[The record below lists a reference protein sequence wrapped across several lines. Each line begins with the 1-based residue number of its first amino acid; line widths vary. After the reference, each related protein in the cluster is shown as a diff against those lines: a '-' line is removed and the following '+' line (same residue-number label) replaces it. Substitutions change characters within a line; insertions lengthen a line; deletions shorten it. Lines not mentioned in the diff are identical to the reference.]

1 MSDLT
6 IFAPLAGWVTPLAQV
21 PDAVFAEKM
30 LGDGIA
36 IDPVN
41 DALCAPCDATV
52 LTVHEAGHAVT
63 LRSTQG
69 FELICHIGIDTVSLG
84 GKGLTP
90 QVKAGVKVLAGQPL
104 IRFDLDYLVQNAPA
118 VVTPII
124 VADATLYG
132 VEPIASG
139 VVAVGDPLLRVVP
152 LAAEAGEA
160 HASGETLVEETVV
173 ALSHGLHARPAARLV
188 EAVRRHEAQVTL
200 YHGDRHASALSA
212 VGLLGLGLGHG
223 ATVRIEAN
231 GPQAAAALA
240 EVIAFLND
248 ATVEEG
254 PREAPEPARG
264 EGPGLGGVPAA
275 PGLAVGPIHRL
286 TRAAIP
292 VETVAGS
299 PEAERQKLTDAL
311 TQVREALVL
320 AAAAGGARGGV
331 MAAHG
336 AMLADPTLSEAAM
349 AGVGRGLSA
358 GVAWQEAI
366 AEQVAV
372 LLSSGD
378 RRIAE
383 RADDLRDLER
393 HVLAALAGLPIE
405 GPSVPVGAILVA
417 EDLLPSQVAALDA
430 GVVAGIA
437 LVKGGPTSHAA
448 ILAAGMGLPMAV
460 AFGDPL
466 AALED
471 GRIIILDADRGL
483 IDPEPDADAQVQARE
498 TIARRKAEM
507 EAARAAQ
514 GPCRMADGTRIE
526 MFANLGSV
534 ADAEAAVAE
543 GAEGCGLLRT
553 EFLFLERATAPTRD
567 EQARDYQAIADAL
580 GDRPMIVRL
589 LDVGGDK
596 PAPYMDLP
604 VEENPAL
611 GLRGIR
617 VSLADP
623 QLLEDQIGAILA
635 VRQPCRIMAPM
646 VASLSELEAVR
657 AVVERQGGHLGHRAE
672 VGVMIETPAAAIS
685 ADILARKA
693 DFFSIGTNDLT
704 QYTLAM
710 DRGNAAVA
718 AGVDGLHP
726 AVLRLIG
733 TTCDGAAKHDTPVGV
748 CGSLA
753 ADRLAVPILLGL
765 GVTELSV
772 PPARVAAIKALVGK
786 LDLAR
791 CRTVAGEAMELPSA
805 AAVRAHITQML
816 QEIGA

>member
-6 IFAPLAGWVTPLAQV
+6 VYAPLAGWVTPLPQV
-21 PDAVFAEKM
+21 PDPVFAEKM
-30 LGDGIA
+30 LGDGVA

-52 LTVHEAGHAVT
+52 LTVNEAGHAVT
-63 LRSTQG
+63 LRSTDG
-69 FELICHIGIDTVSLG
+69 YELICHIGIDTVSLG

-90 QVKAGVKVLAGQPL
+90 QVKAGAKVLAGQPL

-124 VADATLYG
+124 VADATRYA
-132 VEPIASG
+132 VELIAKG
-139 VVAVGDPLLRVVP
+139 LVVVGDPLLRVVP
-152 LAAEAGEA
+152 LGVEAAEADTDGVM
-160 HASGETLVEETVV
+160 LIEETVV

-188 EAVRRHEAQVTL
+188 EAVRKHDARVTL

-223 ATVRIEAN
+223 TTVRIEAS
-231 GPQAAAALA
+231 GAQAAAALA

-248 ATVEEG
+248 ATPEET
-254 PREAPEPARG
+254 PVDVPEPVRG

-286 TRAAIP
+286 NRAAIP
-292 VETVAGS
+292 VETRAGTEEEERTRLN
-299 PEAERQKLTDAL
+299 EALDT
-311 TQVREALVL
+311 VREGLAR

-336 AMLADPTLSEAAM
+336 AMLADPTLTDAAL
-349 AGVGRGLSA
+349 AVIGRGMSA

-366 AEQVAV
+366 TEQVAV

-393 HVLAALAGLPIE
+393 HVLAALAGLPVE
-405 GPSVPVGAILVA
+405 GPSVPQGAILVA

-430 GVVAGIA
+430 AVVAGIA

-460 AFGDPL
+460 AFGEPL

-471 GRIIILDADRGL
+471 GRVIVLDADRGL
-483 IDPEPDADAQVQARE
+483 IDPEPDAEAQDQVRD

-507 EAARAAQ
+507 QAARVAQ

-623 QLLEDQIGAILA
+623 QLLEDQVGAILA

-646 VASLSELEAVR
+646 IASLSELEAVR
-657 AVVERQGGHLGHRAE
+657 AVVERQGGKAE

-786 LDLAR
+786 LDMVKCRAAAIAALA
-791 CRTVAGEAMELPSA
+791 LPSA
-805 AAVRAHITQML
+805 AAVRAHITNML

>member
-6 IFAPLAGWVTPLAQV
+6 VYAPLAGWVTPLPQV
-21 PDAVFAEKM
+21 PDPVFAEKM
-30 LGDGIA
+30 LGDGVA

-63 LRSTQG
+63 LRSTDG
-69 FELICHIGIDTVSLG
+69 YELICHIGIDTVSLG

-90 QVKAGVKVLAGQPL
+90 QVKAGAKVLAGQPL

-124 VADATLYG
+124 VADATRYA
-132 VEPIASG
+132 VEPIAKG
-139 VVAVGDPLLRVVP
+139 LVAVGDPLLRVVP
-152 LAAEAGEA
+152 LGVEAAEVDTDGVM
-160 HASGETLVEETVV
+160 LIEETVV

-188 EAVRRHEAQVTL
+188 EAVRKHDARVTL

-223 ATVRIEAN
+223 TTVRIEAS
-231 GPQAAAALA
+231 GAQAAAALA

-248 ATVEEG
+248 ATPEET
-254 PREAPEPARG
+254 PVDVPEPVRG

-292 VETVAGS
+292 VETRAGTEKEERTRLN
-299 PEAERQKLTDAL
+299 EALDT
-311 TQVREALVL
+311 VREGLAR

-336 AMLADPTLSEAAM
+336 AMLADPTLTDAAL
-349 AGVGRGLSA
+349 AVIGRGMSA

-366 AEQVAV
+366 TEQVAV

-405 GPSVPVGAILVA
+405 GPSVPQGAILVA
-417 EDLLPSQVAALDA
+417 EDLLPSQVTALDA
-430 GVVAGIA
+430 AVVAGIA

-460 AFGDPL
+460 AFGEPL

-471 GRIIILDADRGL
+471 GRVIVLDADRGL
-483 IDPEPDADAQVQARE
+483 IDPEPDAEAQDQVRD

-507 EAARAAQ
+507 QAARVAQ

-623 QLLEDQIGAILA
+623 QLLEDQVGAILA

-646 VASLSELEAVR
+646 IASLSELEAVR
-657 AVVERQGGHLGHRAE
+657 AVVERQGGKAE

-786 LDLAR
+786 LDMVKCHAAAIAALA
-791 CRTVAGEAMELPSA
+791 LPSA
-805 AAVRAHITQML
+805 AAVRAHITNML

>member
-6 IFAPLAGWVTPLAQV
+6 VYAPLAGWVTPLPQV
-21 PDAVFAEKM
+21 PDPVFAEKM
-30 LGDGIA
+30 LGDGVA

-63 LRSTQG
+63 LRSTDG
-69 FELICHIGIDTVSLG
+69 YDLICHIGIDTVSLG

-90 QVKAGVKVLAGQPL
+90 QVKAGAKVLAGQPL

-124 VADATLYG
+124 VADATRYA
-132 VEPIASG
+132 VEPIAKG
-139 VVAVGDPLLRVVP
+139 LVAVGDPLLRVVP
-152 LAAEAGEA
+152 LGVEAAEVDTDGVM
-160 HASGETLVEETVV
+160 LIEETVV

-188 EAVRRHEAQVTL
+188 EAVRKHDARVTL

-223 ATVRIEAN
+223 TTVRIEAS
-231 GPQAAAALA
+231 GAQAAAALA

-248 ATVEEG
+248 ATPEET
-254 PREAPEPARG
+254 PVDVPEPVRG

-292 VETVAGS
+292 VETRAGTEEEERTRLN
-299 PEAERQKLTDAL
+299 EALDT
-311 TQVREALVL
+311 VREGLAR

-336 AMLADPTLSEAAM
+336 AMLADPTLTDAAL
-349 AGVGRGLSA
+349 AVIGRGMSA

-366 AEQVAV
+366 TEQVAV

-405 GPSVPVGAILVA
+405 GPSVPQGAILVA
-417 EDLLPSQVAALDA
+417 EDLLPSQVTALDA
-430 GVVAGIA
+430 AVVAGIA

-460 AFGDPL
+460 AFGEPL

-471 GRIIILDADRGL
+471 GRVIVLDADRGL
-483 IDPEPDADAQVQARE
+483 IDPEPDAEAQDQVRD

-507 EAARAAQ
+507 QAARAAQ

-623 QLLEDQIGAILA
+623 QLLEDQVGAILA

-646 VASLSELEAVR
+646 IASLSELEAVR
-657 AVVERQGGHLGHRAE
+657 AVVERQGGKAE

-786 LDLAR
+786 LDMVKCRAAAIAALA
-791 CRTVAGEAMELPSA
+791 LPSA
-805 AAVRAHITQML
+805 AAVRAHITTML

>member
-6 IFAPLAGWVTPLAQV
+6 VYAPLAGWVTPLAQV
-21 PDAVFAEKM
+21 PDPVFAEKM
-30 LGDGIA
+30 LGDGVA

-63 LRSTQG
+63 LRSTDG
-69 FELICHIGIDTVSLG
+69 YELICHIGIDTVSLG

-90 QVKAGVKVLAGQPL
+90 QVQAGAKVLAGQPL
-104 IRFDLDYLVQNAPA
+104 VRFDLDYLVQNAPA

-124 VADATLYG
+124 VADASRYA
-132 VEPIASG
+132 VEPIAKG
-139 VVAVGDPLLRVVP
+139 LVAVGDPLLRVVP
-152 LAAEAGEA
+152 LGV
-160 HASGETLVEETVV
+160 ETVDADTGGDMLVEETVV

-188 EAVRRHEAQVTL
+188 EAVRKYDARVTL

-223 ATVRIEAN
+223 TTVRIEAS
-231 GPQAAAALA
+231 GAQAAAALA

-248 ATVEEG
+248 ATPEET
-254 PREAPEPARG
+254 PIDVPEPVRG

-292 VETVAGS
+292 VETVAGTEEEERTRLN
-299 PEAERQKLTDAL
+299 EALDT
-311 TQVREALVL
+311 VREGLAR

-336 AMLADPTLSEAAM
+336 AMLADPTLTDAAF
-349 AGVGRGLSA
+349 VVIGRGMSA

-366 AEQVAV
+366 TEQVAV

-405 GPSVPVGAILVA
+405 GPYVPTGAILVA
-417 EDLLPSQVAALDA
+417 EDLLPSQVAALDSA
-430 GVVAGIA
+430 VVAGIA

-460 AFGDPL
+460 AFGEPL

-471 GRIIILDADRGL
+471 GRVIVLDADRGL
-483 IDPEPDADAQVQARE
+483 IDPEPDAEAQGQVRD

-507 EAARAAQ
+507 EAARGAQ

-553 EFLFLERATAPTRD
+553 EFLFLERETAPTRD

-623 QLLEDQIGAILA
+623 QLLEDQVAAILA

-646 VASLSELEAVR
+646 IASLSELEAVR
-657 AVVERQGGHLGHRAE
+657 AVVERQGGKAE

-733 TTCDGAAKHDTPVGV
+733 TTCDGAARHDTPVGV

-786 LDLAR
+786 LDMVKCRAAAIAALA
-791 CRTVAGEAMELPSA
+791 LPSA
-805 AAVRAHITQML
+805 AAVRAHITTML

>member
-6 IFAPLAGWVTPLAQV
+6 IYAPLAGWVTPLAEV
-21 PDAVFAEKM
+21 PDPVFAEKM
-30 LGDGIA
+30 LGDGVA

-63 LRSTQG
+63 LRSTDG
-69 FELICHIGIDTVSLG
+69 YELICHIGIDTVSLG

-90 QVKAGVKVLAGQPL
+90 QVQAGAKVLAGQPL

-124 VADATLYG
+124 VADASRYA
-132 VEPIASG
+132 VEPIAKG
-139 VVAVGDPLLRVVP
+139 LVAVGDPLLRVVP
-152 LAAEAGEA
+152 LGV
-160 HASGETLVEETVV
+160 ETVDADTGGDMLVEETVV

-188 EAVRRHEAQVTL
+188 EAVRKYDARVTL

-223 ATVRIEAN
+223 TTVRIEAS
-231 GPQAAAALA
+231 GAQAAAALA

-248 ATVEEG
+248 ATPEET
-254 PREAPEPARG
+254 PIDVPEPVRG

-292 VETVAGS
+292 VETVAGTEEEERTRLN
-299 PEAERQKLTDAL
+299 EALDT
-311 TQVREALVL
+311 VREGLAR

-336 AMLADPTLSEAAM
+336 AMLADPTLTDAAF
-349 AGVGRGLSA
+349 VVIGRGMSA

-366 AEQVAV
+366 TEQVAV

-405 GPSVPVGAILVA
+405 GPSVPTGAILVA
-417 EDLLPSQVAALDA
+417 EDLLPSQVAALDSA
-430 GVVAGIA
+430 VVAGIA

-460 AFGDPL
+460 AFGEPL

-471 GRIIILDADRGL
+471 GRVIVLDADRGL
-483 IDPEPDADAQVQARE
+483 IDPEPDAEAQGQVRD

-507 EAARAAQ
+507 EAARGAQ

-553 EFLFLERATAPTRD
+553 EFLFLERETAPTRD

-623 QLLEDQIGAILA
+623 QLLEDQVAAILA

-646 VASLSELEAVR
+646 IASLSELEAVR
-657 AVVERQGGHLGHRAE
+657 AVVERQGGKAE

-733 TTCDGAAKHDTPVGV
+733 TTCDGAARHDTPVGV

-786 LDLAR
+786 LDMVKCRAAAIAALA
-791 CRTVAGEAMELPSA
+791 LPSA
-805 AAVRAHITQML
+805 AAVRAHITTML

>member
-1 MSDLT
+1 VTAVRTPFQGPVVS
-6 IFAPLAGWVTPLAQV
+6 LADV
-21 PDAVFAEKM
+21 PDPVFAEKM
-30 LGDGIA
+30 LGDGMA

-63 LRSTQG
+63 LRSTDG
-69 FELICHIGIDTVSLG
+69 YELICHIGIDTVSLG

-90 QVKAGVKVLAGQPL
+90 QVQAGAKVLAGQPL

-124 VADATLYG
+124 VADATRYA
-132 VEPIASG
+132 VEPIAKG
-139 VVAVGDPLLRVVP
+139 LVAVGDPLLRVVP
-152 LAAEAGEA
+152 LGGEA
-160 HASGETLVEETVV
+160 VDTDMGGETLIEETVV

-188 EAVRRHEAQVTL
+188 EAVRRHDARVTL
-200 YHGDRHASALSA
+200 YHGDRYASALSA

-223 ATVRIEAN
+223 TTVRIEAS
-231 GPQAAAALA
+231 GAQAAAALA

-248 ATVEEG
+248 ATPEET
-254 PREAPEPARG
+254 PVDVPEPVRG

-286 TRAAIP
+286 ARAAIP
-292 VETVAGS
+292 VETLAGT
-299 PEAERQKLTDAL
+299 EEGERTRLNGAL
-311 TQVREALVL
+311 DTVREGLAQ

-336 AMLADPTLSEAAM
+336 AMLTDPTLTDAAL
-349 AGVGRGLSA
+349 AAIGRGLSA

-366 AEQVAV
+366 TEQVAV

-405 GPSVPVGAILVA
+405 GPSVPKGAILVA

-430 GVVAGIA
+430 AVVAGIA

-460 AFGDPL
+460 AFGESL

-471 GRIIILDADRGL
+471 GRVIVLDADRGL
-483 IDPEPDADAQVQARE
+483 IDPEPDAEAQSEARD

-553 EFLFLERATAPTRD
+553 EFLFLERETAPTRD

-623 QLLEDQIGAILA
+623 QLLEDQVGAILA

-646 VASLSELEAVR
+646 IASLSELEAVR
-657 AVVERQGGHLGHRAE
+657 AVVDRHGREAE

-733 TTCDGAAKHDTPVGV
+733 TTCDGAARHDTPVGV

-786 LDLAR
+786 LDMVKCRAAAIAALA
-791 CRTVAGEAMELPSA
+791 LPSA
-805 AAVRAHITQML
+805 AAVRAHITNML

>member
-6 IFAPLAGWVTPLAQV
+6 VYAPLAGWVTPLPQV
-21 PDAVFAEKM
+21 PDPVFAEKM
-30 LGDGIA
+30 LGDGVA

-63 LRSTQG
+63 LRSTDG
-69 FELICHIGIDTVSLG
+69 YELICHIGIDTVSLG

-90 QVKAGVKVLAGQPL
+90 QVKAGAKVLAGQPL

-124 VADATLYG
+124 VADATRYA
-132 VEPIASG
+132 VEPIAKG
-139 VVAVGDPLLRVVP
+139 LVAVGDPLLRVVP
-152 LAAEAGEA
+152 LGV
-160 HASGETLVEETVV
+160 ETVDADMGGDMLVEETVV

-188 EAVRRHEAQVTL
+188 EAVRKHDARVTL

-223 ATVRIEAN
+223 TTVRIQAS
-231 GPQAAAALA
+231 GAQAAAALA

-248 ATVEEG
+248 ATPEET
-254 PREAPEPARG
+254 PVDVPEPVRG

-292 VETVAGS
+292 VETQAGTEEEERTRLN
-299 PEAERQKLTDAL
+299 EALDT
-311 TQVREALVL
+311 VREGLAR

-336 AMLADPTLSEAAM
+336 AMLADPTLTDAAL
-349 AGVGRGLSA
+349 AVIGRGMSA

-366 AEQVAV
+366 TEQVAV

-405 GPSVPVGAILVA
+405 GPSVPSGAILVA

-430 GVVAGIA
+430 AVVAGIA

-460 AFGDPL
+460 AFGDSL

-471 GRIIILDADRGL
+471 GRVIVLDADRGL
-483 IDPEPDADAQVQARE
+483 IDPAPDAEAQDQVRD

-507 EAARAAQ
+507 QAARAAQ

-623 QLLEDQIGAILA
+623 QLLEDQVGAILA

-646 VASLSELEAVR
+646 IASLSELEAVR
-657 AVVERQGGHLGHRAE
+657 AVVERQGGKAE

-786 LDLAR
+786 LDMVKCRAAAIAALA
-791 CRTVAGEAMELPSA
+791 LSSA
-805 AAVRAHITQML
+805 AAVRAHITNML

>member
-1 MSDLT
+1 MSDWT
-6 IFAPLAGWVTPLAQV
+6 VFAPLAGWVTPLAQV

-30 LGDGIA
+30 LGDGVA
-36 IDPVN
+36 IDPIN

-63 LRSTQG
+63 LRSADG
-69 FELICHIGIDTVSLG
+69 YELICHIGIDTVSLG
-84 GKGLTP
+84 GRGLTP
-90 QVKAGVKVLAGQPL
+90 QVQAGAKVAAGQPL
-104 IRFDLDYLVQNAPA
+104 IRFDLDYLVQHAPA
-118 VVTPII
+118 VVTPVI
-124 VADATLYG
+124 VADATLYA
-132 VEPIASG
+132 VEPIAHG
-139 VVAVGDPLLRVVP
+139 MVAVGDPLLRVVP
-152 LAAEAGEA
+152 LGARAEGADKG
-160 HASGETLVEETVV
+160 GETLIQETMV

-188 EAVRRHEAQVTL
+188 EAVRRHEAKVTL
-200 YHGDRHASALSA
+200 FHGERNASALSA

-223 ATVRIEAN
+223 ATVRIEAS
-231 GPQAAAALA
+231 GAEAAAALA

-248 ATVEEG
+248 ATPEET
-254 PREAPEPARG
+254 PVEAPGPARA

-292 VETVAGS
+292 VETLAGA
-299 PEAERQKLTDAL
+299 AEDERSRLNDAL
-311 TQVREALVL
+311 ARVRQGLEQ

-331 MAAHG
+331 MAAHR
-336 AMLADPTLSEAAM
+336 AMLDDPTLADAAM
-349 AGVGRGLSA
+349 ASIGEGRSA
-358 GVAWQEAI
+358 GVAWQQAI
-366 AEQVAV
+366 AEQVGV

-405 GPSVPVGAILVA
+405 GATVAAGAILVA

-430 GVVAGIA
+430 TMVAGIA

-460 AFGDPL
+460 AFGEAL
-466 AALED
+466 AVLED
-471 GRIIILDADRGL
+471 GRTIVLDADRGL
-483 IDPEPDADAQVQARE
+483 IDPEPDAETQDQVRD

-507 EAARAAQ
+507 EAARAAT
-514 GPCRMADGTRIE
+514 GPCRTADGTRIE

-553 EFLFLERATAPTRD
+553 EFLFLERETAPTRD
-567 EQARDYQAIADAL
+567 EQTRDYQAIADAL

-623 QLLEDQIGAILA
+623 QLLEDQVAAILA

-657 AVVERQGGHLGHRAE
+657 AVVERQGRKAE

-733 TTCDGAAKHDTPVGV
+733 TACDGAARHDTPVGV

-772 PPARVAAIKALVGK
+772 PPARVSAIKALVGK
-786 LDLAR
+786 LDMAR
-791 CRTVAGEAMELPSA
+791 CRAAAMRALSLPSA
-805 AAVRAHITQML
+805 AAVRAHITTML

>member
-6 IFAPLAGWVTPLAQV
+6 VYAPLAGWVTPLADV
-21 PDAVFAEKM
+21 PDPVFAEKM
-30 LGDGIA
+30 LGDGMA

-63 LRSTQG
+63 LRSTDG
-69 FELICHIGIDTVSLG
+69 YELICHIGIDTVSLG

-90 QVKAGVKVLAGQPL
+90 QVQAGAKVLAGQPL

-124 VADATLYG
+124 VADATRYA
-132 VEPIASG
+132 VEPIAKG
-139 VVAVGDPLLRVVP
+139 LVAVGDPLLRVVP
-152 LAAEAGEA
+152 LGGEA
-160 HASGETLVEETVV
+160 VDTDMGGETLIEETVV

-188 EAVRRHEAQVTL
+188 EAVRRHDARVTL
-200 YHGDRHASALSA
+200 YHGDRHASTLSA

-223 ATVRIEAN
+223 TTVRIEAS
-231 GPQAAAALA
+231 GAQATAAMA
-240 EVIAFLND
+240 EVITFLND
-248 ATVEEG
+248 ATPEET
-254 PREAPEPARG
+254 PVDVPEPVCG

-286 TRAAIP
+286 ARAAIP
-292 VETVAGS
+292 VETLAGT
-299 PEAERQKLTDAL
+299 EEEERTRLNGAL
-311 TQVREALVL
+311 DTVREGLAQ

-336 AMLADPTLSEAAM
+336 AMLADPTLTDAAL
-349 AGVGRGLSA
+349 AAIGRGLSA

-366 AEQVAV
+366 TEQVAV

-405 GPSVPVGAILVA
+405 GPSVPKGAILVA

-430 GVVAGIA
+430 AVVAGIA

-460 AFGDPL
+460 AFGEPL

-471 GRIIILDADRGL
+471 GRVIVLDADRGL
-483 IDPEPDADAQVQARE
+483 IDPEPDAEAQSEARD

-553 EFLFLERATAPTRD
+553 EFLFLERETAPTRD

-623 QLLEDQIGAILA
+623 QLLEDQVGAILA

-646 VASLSELEAVR
+646 IASLSELEAVR
-657 AVVERQGGHLGHRAE
+657 AVVDRHGREAE

-733 TTCDGAAKHDTPVGV
+733 TTCDGAARHDTPVGV

-786 LDLAR
+786 LDMVKCRAAAIAALA
-791 CRTVAGEAMELPSA
+791 LPSA
-805 AAVRAHITQML
+805 AAVRAHITTML

>member
-6 IFAPLAGWVTPLAQV
+6 VFAPLAGWVTPLADV
-21 PDAVFAEKM
+21 PDPVFAEKM
-30 LGDGIA
+30 LGDGVA

-63 LRSTQG
+63 LRSTDG
-69 FELICHIGIDTVSLG
+69 YELICHIGIDTVSLG

-90 QVKAGVKVLAGQPL
+90 QVQAGAKVLAGQPL

-124 VADATLYG
+124 VADATRYA
-132 VEPIASG
+132 VEPIAKG
-139 VVAVGDPLLRVVP
+139 LVAVGDPLLRVVP
-152 LAAEAGEA
+152 LGGEA
-160 HASGETLVEETVV
+160 VEADTGGETLIEETVV

-188 EAVRRHEAQVTL
+188 EAVRKHDARVTL

-223 ATVRIEAN
+223 TTVRIEAS
-231 GPQAAAALA
+231 GAQAAAAMA

-248 ATVEEG
+248 ATPEEM
-254 PREAPEPARG
+254 PVDAPEPVRG

-286 TRAAIP
+286 TRATIP
-292 VETVAGS
+292 VETLAGTV
-299 PEAERQKLTDAL
+299 EEERVRLTHAL
-311 TQVREALVL
+311 DTIRASL
-320 AAAAGGARGGV
+320 AQAATAGGARGGV

-336 AMLADPTLSEAAM
+336 AMLADPTLTDAAL
-349 AGVGRGLSA
+349 AAIGRGLSA

-366 AEQVAV
+366 TEQVAV

-405 GPSVPVGAILVA
+405 GPSVPTGAILVA

-430 GVVAGIA
+430 AVVAGIA

-460 AFGDPL
+460 AFGEPL

-471 GRIIILDADRGL
+471 GRVIVLDADRGL
-483 IDPEPDADAQVQARE
+483 IDPEPDAEAQSAARD

-514 GPCRMADGTRIE
+514 GPCRMADGVRIE

-553 EFLFLERATAPTRD
+553 EFLFLERATAPTRE

-623 QLLEDQIGAILA
+623 QLLEDQVAAILA

-657 AVVERQGGHLGHRAE
+657 AVVERQGGKAE

-786 LDLAR
+786 LDMVR
-791 CRTVAGEAMELPSA
+791 CRAAAIAALALPSA
-805 AAVRAHITQML
+805 AAVRAHITTML

>member
-6 IFAPLAGWVTPLAQV
+6 VFAPLAGWVTPLADV

-41 DALCAPCDATV
+41 DTLCAPCDAVV

-63 LRSTQG
+63 LRSTDG
-69 FELICHIGIDTVSLG
+69 YELICHIGIDTVSLG
-84 GKGLTP
+84 GQGLTP
-90 QVKAGVKVLAGQPL
+90 HVQAGAKVLAGQPL
-104 IRFDLDYLVQNAPA
+104 IRFDLDHLVQNAPA

-124 VADATLYG
+124 VADATRYG
-132 VEPIASG
+132 VELIAKG
-139 VVAVGDPLLRVVP
+139 LVAVGDPLLRVVP
-152 LAAEAGEA
+152 LAGEA
-160 HASGETLVEETVV
+160 VESVAGGETLVQETVV

-188 EAVRRHEAQVTL
+188 EAVRRHEAKVTL

-223 ATVRIEAN
+223 ATVRIEAS
-231 GPQAAAALA
+231 GAQAAVALA
-240 EVIAFLND
+240 DVIAFLND
-248 ATVEEG
+248 ATVEET
-254 PREAPEPARG
+254 PMEAPEPARA

-299 PEAERQKLTDAL
+299 ADEEAAKLNDAL
-311 TQVREALVL
+311 ARVREGLEQ
-320 AAAAGGARGGV
+320 AATAGGARGGV

-336 AMLADPTLSEAAM
+336 AMLSDPTLGEAAS
-349 AGVGRGLSA
+349 AAIGRGLSA

-366 AEQVAV
+366 AEQVAI

-405 GPSVPVGAILVA
+405 GPSVPAGAILVA

-430 GVVAGIA
+430 ASVAGIA
-437 LVKGGPTSHAA
+437 LVRGGPTSHAA

-466 AALED
+466 AVLED
-471 GRIIILDADRGL
+471 SRVIILDADRGL
-483 IDPEPDADAQVQARE
+483 IDPDADAEAQAEVRD

-514 GPCRMADGTRIE
+514 GPCRTLDGTRIE

-534 ADAEAAVAE
+534 ADAEAAVRE

-553 EFLFLERATAPTRD
+553 EFLFLDRATAPTRE
-567 EQARDYQAIADAL
+567 EQAKDYQAIADAL

-623 QLLEDQIGAILA
+623 QLLEDQVGAILS

-657 AVVERQGGHLGHRAE
+657 AVVERQGGKAE

-733 TTCDGAAKHDTPVGV
+733 ATCDGAARNDTPVGV

-791 CRTVAGEAMELPSA
+791 CRAAAMQALALPSA
-805 AAVRAHITQML
+805 PAVRAHITKML

>member
-6 IFAPLAGWVTPLAQV
+6 VYAPLAGWVTPLADV
-21 PDAVFAEKM
+21 PDPVFAEKM
-30 LGDGIA
+30 LGDGMA

-63 LRSTQG
+63 LRSTDG
-69 FELICHIGIDTVSLG
+69 YELICHIGIDTVSLG

-90 QVKAGVKVLAGQPL
+90 QVQAGAKVLAGQPL

-124 VADATLYG
+124 VADATRYA
-132 VEPIASG
+132 VEPIARG
-139 VVAVGDPLLRVVP
+139 LVAVGDPLLRVVP
-152 LAAEAGEA
+152 LGGEGEVGDTG
-160 HASGETLVEETVV
+160 GETLIEETVV

-188 EAVRRHEAQVTL
+188 EAVRRHDARVTL

-223 ATVRIEAN
+223 TTVRIEAS
-231 GPQAAAALA
+231 GAQAAAALA
-240 EVIAFLND
+240 EVITFLND
-248 ATVEEG
+248 ATPEET
-254 PREAPEPARG
+254 PVDVPEPVRG

-286 TRAAIP
+286 ARAAIP
-292 VETVAGS
+292 VETLAGT
-299 PEAERQKLTDAL
+299 EEEERTRLNGAL
-311 TQVREALVL
+311 DTVREGLAQ

-336 AMLADPTLSEAAM
+336 AMLADPTLTDAAL
-349 AGVGRGLSA
+349 AAIGRGLSA

-366 AEQVAV
+366 TEQVAV

-405 GPSVPVGAILVA
+405 GPSVPKGAILVA

-430 GVVAGIA
+430 AVVAGIA

-460 AFGDPL
+460 AFGEPL

-471 GRIIILDADRGL
+471 GRVIVLDADRGL
-483 IDPEPDADAQVQARE
+483 IDPEPDAEAQSEARD

-553 EFLFLERATAPTRD
+553 EFLFLERETAPTRD

-623 QLLEDQIGAILA
+623 QLLEDQVGAILA

-646 VASLSELEAVR
+646 IASLSELEAVR
-657 AVVERQGGHLGHRAE
+657 AVVDRQGGRAE

-733 TTCDGAAKHDTPVGV
+733 TTCDGAARHDTPVGV

-786 LDLAR
+786 LDMVKCRAAAIAALA
-791 CRTVAGEAMELPSA
+791 LPSA
-805 AAVRAHITQML
+805 AAVRAHITTML

>member
-6 IFAPLAGWVTPLAQV
+6 VYAPLAGWVTPLADV
-21 PDAVFAEKM
+21 PDPVFAEKM
-30 LGDGIA
+30 LGDGMA

-63 LRSTQG
+63 LRSTDG
-69 FELICHIGIDTVSLG
+69 YELICHIGIDTVSLG

-90 QVKAGVKVLAGQPL
+90 QVQAGAKVLAGQPL

-124 VADATLYG
+124 VADATRYA
-132 VEPIASG
+132 VEPIAKG
-139 VVAVGDPLLRVVP
+139 LVAVGDPLLRVVP
-152 LAAEAGEA
+152 LGGEA
-160 HASGETLVEETVV
+160 VDTDMGGETLIEETVV

-188 EAVRRHEAQVTL
+188 EAVRRHDARVTL
-200 YHGDRHASALSA
+200 YHGDRYASALSA

-223 ATVRIEAN
+223 TTVRIEAS
-231 GPQAAAALA
+231 GAQAAAALA

-248 ATVEEG
+248 ATPEET
-254 PREAPEPARG
+254 PVDVPEPVRG

-286 TRAAIP
+286 ARAAIP
-292 VETVAGS
+292 VETLAGT
-299 PEAERQKLTDAL
+299 EEEERTRLNGAL
-311 TQVREALVL
+311 DRVREGLAQ

-336 AMLADPTLSEAAM
+336 AMLADPTLTDAAL
-349 AGVGRGLSA
+349 AAIGRGLSA

-366 AEQVAV
+366 TEQVAV

-405 GPSVPVGAILVA
+405 GPSVPKGAILVA

-430 GVVAGIA
+430 AVVAGIA

-460 AFGDPL
+460 AFGEPL
-466 AALED
+466 AVLED
-471 GRIIILDADRGL
+471 GRVIVLDADRGL
-483 IDPEPDADAQVQARE
+483 IDPEPDAEAQSEARD
-498 TIARRKAEM
+498 TIARRKVEM

-553 EFLFLERATAPTRD
+553 EFLFLERETAPTRD

-623 QLLEDQIGAILA
+623 QLLEDQVGAILA

-646 VASLSELEAVR
+646 IASLSELEAVR
-657 AVVERQGGHLGHRAE
+657 AVVDRHGHEAE

-733 TTCDGAAKHDTPVGV
+733 TTCDGAARHDTPVGV

-786 LDLAR
+786 LDMVKCRAAAIAALA
-791 CRTVAGEAMELPSA
+791 LPSA
-805 AAVRAHITQML
+805 AAVRAHITNML

>member
-6 IFAPLAGWVTPLAQV
+6 VYAPLAGWVTPLADV
-21 PDAVFAEKM
+21 PDPVFAEKM
-30 LGDGIA
+30 LGDGMA

-63 LRSTQG
+63 LRSTDG
-69 FELICHIGIDTVSLG
+69 YELICHIGIDTVSLG

-90 QVKAGVKVLAGQPL
+90 QVQAGARVLAGQPL

-124 VADATLYG
+124 VADATRYA
-132 VEPIASG
+132 VEPVAKG
-139 VVAVGDPLLRVVP
+139 LVAVGDPLLRVVP
-152 LAAEAGEA
+152 LGGEA
-160 HASGETLVEETVV
+160 VDAGTGGETLIEETVV

-188 EAVRRHEAQVTL
+188 EAVRRHDARVTL
-200 YHGDRHASALSA
+200 YHGDRHASTLSA

-223 ATVRIEAN
+223 TTVRIEAS
-231 GPQAAAALA
+231 GAQAAAAMA
-240 EVIAFLND
+240 EVITFLND
-248 ATVEEG
+248 ATPEET
-254 PREAPEPARG
+254 PVDVPEPVRG

-286 TRAAIP
+286 ARAAIP
-292 VETVAGS
+292 VETLAGT
-299 PEAERQKLTDAL
+299 EEEERTRLNGAL
-311 TQVREALVL
+311 DTVREGLAQ

-336 AMLADPTLSEAAM
+336 AMLADPTLTDAAM
-349 AGVGRGLSA
+349 AAICRGLSA

-366 AEQVAV
+366 TEQVAV

-405 GPSVPVGAILVA
+405 GPSVPKGAILVA

-430 GVVAGIA
+430 AVVAGIA

-460 AFGDPL
+460 AFGEPL

-471 GRIIILDADRGL
+471 GRVIVLDADRGL
-483 IDPEPDADAQVQARE
+483 IDPEPDAEAQSEARD

-553 EFLFLERATAPTRD
+553 EFLFLERETAPTRD

-623 QLLEDQIGAILA
+623 QLLEDQVGAILA

-646 VASLSELEAVR
+646 IASLSELEAVR
-657 AVVERQGGHLGHRAE
+657 AVVDRQGGRAE

-733 TTCDGAAKHDTPVGV
+733 TTCDGAARHDTPVGV

-786 LDLAR
+786 LDMVKCRAAAIAALA
-791 CRTVAGEAMELPSA
+791 LPSA
-805 AAVRAHITQML
+805 AAVRAHITTML

>member
-6 IFAPLAGWVTPLAQV
+6 VYAPLAGWVTPLADV
-21 PDAVFAEKM
+21 PDPVFAEKM
-30 LGDGIA
+30 LGDGMA

-63 LRSTQG
+63 LRSTDG
-69 FELICHIGIDTVSLG
+69 YELICHIGIDTVSLG

-90 QVKAGVKVLAGQPL
+90 QVQAGARVLAGQPL

-124 VADATLYG
+124 VADATRYA
-132 VEPIASG
+132 VEPIAKG
-139 VVAVGDPLLRVVP
+139 LVAVGDPLLRVVP
-152 LAAEAGEA
+152 LGGEA
-160 HASGETLVEETVV
+160 EVGDTGGETLIEETVV

-188 EAVRRHEAQVTL
+188 EAVRRHDARVTL

-223 ATVRIEAN
+223 TTVRIEAS
-231 GPQAAAALA
+231 GAQAAAALA
-240 EVIAFLND
+240 EVITFLND
-248 ATVEEG
+248 ATPEET
-254 PREAPEPARG
+254 PVDVPEPVRG

-286 TRAAIP
+286 ARAAIP
-292 VETVAGS
+292 VETLAGTG
-299 PEAERQKLTDAL
+299 EEERARLNGAL
-311 TQVREALVL
+311 DTVREGLAQ

-336 AMLADPTLSEAAM
+336 AMLADPTLTDAAL
-349 AGVGRGLSA
+349 AAIGRGLSA

-366 AEQVAV
+366 TEQVAV

-383 RADDLRDLER
+383 RAEDLRDLER

-405 GPSVPVGAILVA
+405 GPSVPKGAILVA

-430 GVVAGIA
+430 AVVAGIA

-460 AFGDPL
+460 AFGEPL

-471 GRIIILDADRGL
+471 GRVIVLDADRGL
-483 IDPEPDADAQVQARE
+483 IDPEPDAEAQSEARD

-553 EFLFLERATAPTRD
+553 EFLFLERETAPTRD

-623 QLLEDQIGAILA
+623 QLLEDQVGAILA

-646 VASLSELEAVR
+646 IASLSELEAVR
-657 AVVERQGGHLGHRAE
+657 AVVDRHGREAE

-733 TTCDGAAKHDTPVGV
+733 TTCDGAARHDTPVGV

-786 LDLAR
+786 LDMVKCRAAAIAALA
-791 CRTVAGEAMELPSA
+791 LPSA
-805 AAVRAHITQML
+805 AAVRAHITTML

>member
-6 IFAPLAGWVTPLAQV
+6 VYAPLAGWVTPLADV
-21 PDAVFAEKM
+21 PDPVFAEKM
-30 LGDGIA
+30 LGDGMA

-63 LRSTQG
+63 LRSTDG
-69 FELICHIGIDTVSLG
+69 YELICHIGIDTVSLG

-90 QVKAGVKVLAGQPL
+90 QVQAGAKVLAGQPL

-124 VADATLYG
+124 VADATRYA
-132 VEPIASG
+132 VEPIAKG
-139 VVAVGDPLLRVVP
+139 LVAVGDPLLRVVP
-152 LAAEAGEA
+152 LGGEA
-160 HASGETLVEETVV
+160 VEADTGGETLIEETVV

-188 EAVRRHEAQVTL
+188 EAVRRHDARVTL

-212 VGLLGLGLGHG
+212 VGLLGLGLGYG
-223 ATVRIEAN
+223 TTVRIEAS
-231 GPQAAAALA
+231 GAQAAAALA
-240 EVIAFLND
+240 EVITFLND
-248 ATVEEG
+248 ATPEET
-254 PREAPEPARG
+254 PVDVPEPVRG

-286 TRAAIP
+286 ARAAIP
-292 VETVAGS
+292 VETLAGT
-299 PEAERQKLTDAL
+299 EEEERTRLNGAL
-311 TQVREALVL
+311 DTVREGLAQ

-336 AMLADPTLSEAAM
+336 AMLADPTLTDAAL
-349 AGVGRGLSA
+349 AAIGRGLSA

-366 AEQVAV
+366 TEQVAV

-405 GPSVPVGAILVA
+405 GPSVPKGAILVA

-430 GVVAGIA
+430 AVVAGIA

-460 AFGDPL
+460 AFGEPL

-471 GRIIILDADRGL
+471 GRVIVLDADRGL
-483 IDPEPDADAQVQARE
+483 IDPEPDAEAQSEARD

-553 EFLFLERATAPTRD
+553 EFLFLERETAPTRD

-623 QLLEDQIGAILA
+623 QLLEDQVGAILA

-646 VASLSELEAVR
+646 IASLSELEAVR
-657 AVVERQGGHLGHRAE
+657 AVVDRHGREAE

-733 TTCDGAAKHDTPVGV
+733 TTCDGAARHDTPVGV

-786 LDLAR
+786 LDMVKCRAAAIAALA
-791 CRTVAGEAMELPSA
+791 LPSA
-805 AAVRAHITQML
+805 AAVRAHITTML

>member
-6 IFAPLAGWVTPLAQV
+6 VYAPLAGWVTPLPQV
-21 PDAVFAEKM
+21 PDPVFAEKM
-30 LGDGIA
+30 LGDGVA

-63 LRSTQG
+63 LRSTDG
-69 FELICHIGIDTVSLG
+69 YELICHIGIDTVSLG

-90 QVKAGVKVLAGQPL
+90 QVKAGAKVLAGQPL

-124 VADATLYG
+124 VADATRYA
-132 VEPIASG
+132 VEPIAKG
-139 VVAVGDPLLRVVP
+139 LVAVGDPLLRVVP
-152 LAAEAGEA
+152 LGVEAAETDADGVM
-160 HASGETLVEETVV
+160 LIEETVV

-188 EAVRRHEAQVTL
+188 EAVRKHDARVTL

-223 ATVRIEAN
+223 TTVRIQAS
-231 GPQAAAALA
+231 GAQAAAALA

-248 ATVEEG
+248 ATPEET
-254 PREAPEPARG
+254 PVDVPEPVRG

-292 VETVAGS
+292 VETQAGTEEEERTRLN
-299 PEAERQKLTDAL
+299 EALDT
-311 TQVREALVL
+311 VREGL
-320 AAAAGGARGGV
+320 ARSAAAGGARGGV

-336 AMLADPTLSEAAM
+336 AMLADPTLTDAAL
-349 AGVGRGLSA
+349 AVIGRGMSA

-366 AEQVAV
+366 TEQVAV

-405 GPSVPVGAILVA
+405 GPSVPQGAILVA

-430 GVVAGIA
+430 AVVAGIA

-460 AFGDPL
+460 AFGEPL

-471 GRIIILDADRGL
+471 GRVIVLDADRGL
-483 IDPEPDADAQVQARE
+483 IDPEPDAEAQDQVRD

-507 EAARAAQ
+507 QAARAAQ

-623 QLLEDQIGAILA
+623 QLLEDQVGAILA

-646 VASLSELEAVR
+646 IASLSELEAVR
-657 AVVERQGGHLGHRAE
+657 AVVERQGGKAE

-704 QYTLAM
+704 QYALAM

-786 LDLAR
+786 LDMVKCRAAAIAALA
-791 CRTVAGEAMELPSA
+791 LPSA
-805 AAVRAHITQML
+805 AAVRAHITNML

>member
-6 IFAPLAGWVTPLAQV
+6 VFAPLAGWVTPLAEV
-21 PDAVFAEKM
+21 PDPVFAEKM
-30 LGDGIA
+30 LGDGVA

-63 LRSTQG
+63 LRSTDG
-69 FELICHIGIDTVSLG
+69 YELICHIGIDTVSLG

-90 QVKAGVKVLAGQPL
+90 QVQAGAKVLAGQPL

-124 VADATLYG
+124 VADATRYA
-132 VEPIASG
+132 VEPIAKG
-139 VVAVGDPLLRVVP
+139 LVAVGDPLLRVVP
-152 LAAEAGEA
+152 LGV
-160 HASGETLVEETVV
+160 ETVDADMGGDMLVEETVV

-188 EAVRRHEAQVTL
+188 EAVRKHDARVTL

-223 ATVRIEAN
+223 TTVRIEAS
-231 GPQAAAALA
+231 GAQAAAALA

-248 ATVEEG
+248 ATPEET
-254 PREAPEPARG
+254 PVDVPEPVRG

-292 VETVAGS
+292 VETRAGTEEEERTRLN
-299 PEAERQKLTDAL
+299 EALDT
-311 TQVREALVL
+311 VREGLAR

-336 AMLADPTLSEAAM
+336 AMLADPTLTDAALAM
-349 AGVGRGLSA
+349 IGRGMSA

-366 AEQVAV
+366 SEQVAV

-405 GPSVPVGAILVA
+405 GPSVPQGAILVA

-430 GVVAGIA
+430 AVVAGIA

-460 AFGDPL
+460 AFGEPL

-471 GRIIILDADRGL
+471 GRVIVLDADRGL
-483 IDPEPDADAQVQARE
+483 IDPEPDAEAQGQVRD

-514 GPCRMADGTRIE
+514 GPCRMVDGTRIE

-623 QLLEDQIGAILA
+623 QLLEDQVAAILA

-646 VASLSELEAVR
+646 IASLSELEAVR
-657 AVVERQGGHLGHRAE
+657 AVVEGHGRE
-672 VGVMIETPAAAIS
+672 VQVGVMIETPAAAIS

-733 TTCDGAAKHDTPVGV
+733 TTCDGAARHDTPVGV

-765 GVTELSV
+765 GVSELSV

-786 LDLAR
+786 LDMAKCRAAAIAALA
-791 CRTVAGEAMELPSA
+791 LPSA
-805 AAVRAHITQML
+805 AAVRAHITTIL

>member
-6 IFAPLAGWVTPLAQV
+6 IYAPLAGWVTPLAEV
-21 PDAVFAEKM
+21 PDPVFAEKM
-30 LGDGIA
+30 LGDGVA

-63 LRSTQG
+63 LRSTDG
-69 FELICHIGIDTVSLG
+69 YELICHIGIDTVSLG

-90 QVKAGVKVLAGQPL
+90 QVQAGAKVLAGQPL

-124 VADATLYG
+124 VADATRYA
-132 VEPIASG
+132 VEPIAKG
-139 VVAVGDPLLRVVP
+139 LVAVGDPLLRVVP
-152 LAAEAGEA
+152 LGV
-160 HASGETLVEETVV
+160 ETVDADTGGDMLVEETVV

-188 EAVRRHEAQVTL
+188 EAVRKHDARVTL
-200 YHGDRHASALSA
+200 FHGDRHASALSA

-223 ATVRIEAN
+223 TTVRIEAS
-231 GPQAAAALA
+231 GAQAAAALA

-248 ATVEEG
+248 ATPEET
-254 PREAPEPARG
+254 PVDVPEPVRG

-292 VETVAGS
+292 VETLAGT
-299 PEAERQKLTDAL
+299 EGEERTRLNDAL
-311 TQVREALVL
+311 DTVREGLAR

-336 AMLADPTLSEAAM
+336 AMLADPTLTDAAL
-349 AGVGRGLSA
+349 AVIGRGMSA

-366 AEQVAV
+366 TEQVAV

-405 GPSVPVGAILVA
+405 GPSVPTGAILVA
-417 EDLLPSQVAALDA
+417 EDLLPSQVAALDSA
-430 GVVAGIA
+430 VVAGIA

-460 AFGDPL
+460 AFGEPL

-471 GRIIILDADRGL
+471 GRVIVLDADRGL
-483 IDPEPDADAQVQARE
+483 IDPEPDAGAQGQVRD
-498 TIARRKAEM
+498 TIARRKTEM
-507 EAARAAQ
+507 EAARGAR

-553 EFLFLERATAPTRD
+553 EFLFLERETAPTRD

-623 QLLEDQIGAILA
+623 QLLEDQVGAILA

-657 AVVERQGGHLGHRAE
+657 AVVERQGGKAE

-733 TTCDGAAKHDTPVGV
+733 TTCDGAARHDTPVGV

-786 LDLAR
+786 LDMVKCRAAAIAALA
-791 CRTVAGEAMELPSA
+791 LPSA
-805 AAVRAHITQML
+805 AAVRAHITTML

>member
-6 IFAPLAGWVTPLAQV
+6 IYAPLAGWVTPLAEV
-21 PDAVFAEKM
+21 PDPVFAEKM
-30 LGDGIA
+30 LGDGVA

-63 LRSTQG
+63 LRSTDG
-69 FELICHIGIDTVSLG
+69 YELICHIGIDTVSLG

-90 QVKAGVKVLAGQPL
+90 QVQAGAKVLAGQPL

-118 VVTPII
+118 VVTPVI
-124 VADATLYG
+124 VADATRYA
-132 VEPIASG
+132 VEPIAKG
-139 VVAVGDPLLRVVP
+139 LVAVGDPLLRVVP
-152 LAAEAGEA
+152 LGGEA
-160 HASGETLVEETVV
+160 EVGDTGGETLVEETVV

-188 EAVRRHEAQVTL
+188 EAVRKHDARVTL

-223 ATVRIEAN
+223 TTVRIEAS
-231 GPQAAAALA
+231 GAQAAGALA
-240 EVIAFLND
+240 AVIAFLND
-248 ATVEEG
+248 ATPEET
-254 PREAPEPARG
+254 PVDVPAPVRG

-292 VETVAGS
+292 VETRAGTEEEERTRLN
-299 PEAERQKLTDAL
+299 EALDT
-311 TQVREALVL
+311 VREGLAR

-336 AMLADPTLSEAAM
+336 AMLADPTLTDAAL
-349 AGVGRGLSA
+349 AVIGRGMSA

-366 AEQVAV
+366 TEQVAV

-405 GPSVPVGAILVA
+405 GPSVPSGAILVA

-430 GVVAGIA
+430 AVVAGIA

-460 AFGDPL
+460 AFGEPL

-471 GRIIILDADRGL
+471 GRVIVLDADRGL
-483 IDPEPDADAQVQARE
+483 VDPEPDAEAQSTARD

-623 QLLEDQIGAILA
+623 QLLEDQVAAILA

-657 AVVERQGGHLGHRAE
+657 AVVERHGRKAE

-733 TTCDGAAKHDTPVGV
+733 TTCDGAARHDTPVGV

-772 PPARVAAIKALVGK
+772 PPARVAATKALVGK
-786 LDLAR
+786 LDMVKCRAAAIAALA
-791 CRTVAGEAMELPSA
+791 LPSA
-805 AAVRAHITQML
+805 AAVRAHITTML

>member
-6 IFAPLAGWVTPLAQV
+6 VFAPLAGWVTPLAQV
-21 PDAVFAEKM
+21 PDPVFAEKM
-30 LGDGIA
+30 LGDGVA

-63 LRSTQG
+63 LRSTDG
-69 FELICHIGIDTVSLG
+69 YELICHIGVDTVSLG

-90 QVKAGVKVLAGQPL
+90 QVRAGAKVLAGQPL

-124 VADATLYG
+124 VADATRYA
-132 VEPIASG
+132 VEPIAKG
-139 VVAVGDPLLRVVP
+139 LVAVGDPLLRVVP
-152 LAAEAGEA
+152 LGGEA
-160 HASGETLVEETVV
+160 VEADTGGETLIEETVV

-188 EAVRRHEAQVTL
+188 EAVRRHDARVTL
-200 YHGDRHASALSA
+200 HHGDRHASALSA

-223 ATVRIEAN
+223 TTVRIEAS
-231 GPQAAAALA
+231 GAQAAAAMA
-240 EVIAFLND
+240 AVIAFLND
-248 ATVEEG
+248 ATPEET
-254 PREAPEPARG
+254 PVDAPEPVRG

-292 VETVAGS
+292 VETLAGTV
-299 PEAERQKLTDAL
+299 EEERARLTHAL
-311 TQVREALVL
+311 DTVRKGLEQ

-336 AMLADPTLSEAAM
+336 AMLADPTLTDAAL
-349 AGVGRGLSA
+349 AAIGRGLSA

-393 HVLAALAGLPIE
+393 HVLAAMAGLPIE
-405 GPSVPVGAILVA
+405 GPSVPTGAILVA

-430 GVVAGIA
+430 AVVAGIA

-460 AFGDPL
+460 AFGEPL

-471 GRIIILDADRGL
+471 GRVIVLDADRGL
-483 IDPEPDADAQVQARE
+483 IDPEPDAEAQAE
-498 TIARRKAEM
+498 AEDTIARRKADM
-507 EAARAAQ
+507 EAARTAQ
-514 GPCRMADGTRIE
+514 GPCRQADGTRIE

-534 ADAEAAVAE
+534 ADAEVAVAE

-623 QLLEDQIGAILA
+623 QLLEDQVAAILA

-657 AVVERQGGHLGHRAE
+657 AVVERQGGKAE

-733 TTCDGAAKHDTPVGV
+733 TTCDGAVRHDTPVGV

-786 LDLAR
+786 LDMVKCRAAAIAALA
-791 CRTVAGEAMELPSA
+791 LPSA
-805 AAVRAHITQML
+805 AAVRAHITTML

>member
-6 IFAPLAGWVTPLAQV
+6 VYAPLAGWVTPLADV
-21 PDAVFAEKM
+21 PDPVFAEKM
-30 LGDGIA
+30 LGDGMA

-63 LRSTQG
+63 LRSTDG
-69 FELICHIGIDTVSLG
+69 YELICHIGIDTVSLG

-90 QVKAGVKVLAGQPL
+90 QVQAGARVLAGQPL

-124 VADATLYG
+124 VADATRYA
-132 VEPIASG
+132 VEPIAKG
-139 VVAVGDPLLRVVP
+139 LVAVGDPLLRVVP
-152 LAAEAGEA
+152 LGGEA
-160 HASGETLVEETVV
+160 VDTDTGGETLIEETVV

-188 EAVRRHEAQVTL
+188 EAVRRHDARVTL

-223 ATVRIEAN
+223 TTVRIEAS
-231 GPQAAAALA
+231 GAQAAAAMA

-248 ATVEEG
+248 ATPEET
-254 PREAPEPARG
+254 PVDVPEPVRG

-286 TRAAIP
+286 ARAAIP
-292 VETVAGS
+292 VETLAGT
-299 PEAERQKLTDAL
+299 EEEERTRLNGAL
-311 TQVREALVL
+311 DTVREGLAQ
-320 AAAAGGARGGV
+320 AAAVGGARGGV

-336 AMLADPTLSEAAM
+336 AMLADPTLTDAAM
-349 AGVGRGLSA
+349 AAIGRGLSA

-366 AEQVAV
+366 TEQVAV

-405 GPSVPVGAILVA
+405 GPSVPKGAILVA

-430 GVVAGIA
+430 AVVAGIA

-460 AFGDPL
+460 AFGEPL

-471 GRIIILDADRGL
+471 GRVIVLDADRGL
-483 IDPEPDADAQVQARE
+483 IDPEPDAEAQSEARD

-553 EFLFLERATAPTRD
+553 EFLFLERETAPTRD

-623 QLLEDQIGAILA
+623 QLLEDQVGAILA

-646 VASLSELEAVR
+646 IASLSELEAVR
-657 AVVERQGGHLGHRAE
+657 AVVDRHGREAE

-733 TTCDGAAKHDTPVGV
+733 TTCDGAARHDTPVGV

-786 LDLAR
+786 LDMVKCRAAAIAALA
-791 CRTVAGEAMELPSA
+791 LPSA
-805 AAVRAHITQML
+805 AAVRAHITTML

>member
-1 MSDLT
+1 M
-6 IFAPLAGWVTPLAQV
+6 TPLPQV
-21 PDAVFAEKM
+21 PDPVFADRM
-30 LGDGIA
+30 LGDGLA
-36 IDPVN
+36 IDPT
-41 DALCAPCDATV
+41 DDTLCAPCDATV

-63 LRSTQG
+63 LRSTDG
-69 FELICHIGIDTVSLG
+69 YEMICHIGVDTVSLG
-84 GKGLTP
+84 GRGLTP
-90 QVKAGVKVLAGQPL
+90 LVQAGAKVLAGQPL
-104 IRFDLDYLVQNAPA
+104 IRFDLDYLVQHAPA
-118 VVTPII
+118 VVTPVI
-124 VADATLYG
+124 VADATRYA

-139 VVAVGDPLLRVVP
+139 MVAVGDPLLRVLP
-152 LAAEAGEA
+152 LGADTVEADA
-160 HASGETLVEETVV
+160 TGETLIEETIV

-188 EAVRRHEAQVTL
+188 EVARQYEAKVTL
-200 YHGDRHASALSA
+200 YHGDRHASASSA

-223 ATVRIEAN
+223 TTVRIEAS
-231 GPQAAAALA
+231 GPHAPAAMAA
-240 EVIAFLND
+240 VIAFVND
-248 ATVEEG
+248 ATIEETPVG
-254 PREAPEPARG
+254 PPEPMRG
-264 EGPGLGGVPAA
+264 DGPGLGGVPAA

-292 VETVAGS
+292 VDTVAGTV
-299 PEAERQKLTDAL
+299 EQEQAKLTDAL
-311 TQVREALVL
+311 VRVRDGLAQ

-336 AMLADPTLSEAAM
+336 AMLADPVLGDAAL
-349 AGVGRGLSA
+349 AAIGRGLSA

-393 HVLAALAGLPIE
+393 HVLAALAGLPIA
-405 GPSVPVGAILVA
+405 GPSVPTGAILVA

-448 ILAAGMGLPMAV
+448 ILAAGLGLPMAV
-460 AFGDPL
+460 AFGAPL
-466 AALED
+466 AALEN
-471 GRIIILDADRGL
+471 GRVIVLDADRGL
-483 IDPEPDADAQVQARE
+483 IDPEPDAEAQADARE
-498 TIARRKAEM
+498 AIARRKAET
-507 EAARAAQ
+507 EAARTAQ
-514 GPCRMADGTRIE
+514 GPCRTRDGTRIE

-553 EFLFLERATAPTRD
+553 EFLFLERETAPTRD

-623 QLLEDQIGAILA
+623 KLLEDQVGAILA

-646 VASLSELEAVR
+646 IASLSELEAVR
-657 AVVERQGGHLGHRAE
+657 AVVERHGRKAE

-733 TTCDGAAKHDTPVGV
+733 TTCDGAARHDTPVGV

-786 LDLAR
+786 LDMVKCRAAAIHSLA
-791 CRTVAGEAMELPSA
+791 LPSA
-805 AAVRAHITQML
+805 AAVRAHITTML

>member
-6 IFAPLAGWVTPLAQV
+6 VFAPLAGWVTSLAEV
-21 PDAVFAEKM
+21 PDPVFAEKM
-30 LGDGIA
+30 LGDGVA

-63 LRSTQG
+63 LRSTDG
-69 FELICHIGIDTVSLG
+69 YELICHIGIDTVSLG

-90 QVKAGVKVLAGQPL
+90 QVQAGAKVLAGQPL

-124 VADATLYG
+124 VADATRYA
-132 VEPIASG
+132 VEPIAKG
-139 VVAVGDPLLRVVP
+139 LVAVGDPLLRVVP
-152 LAAEAGEA
+152 LGVEAVEAETG
-160 HASGETLVEETVV
+160 GETLIEETVV
-173 ALSHGLHARPAARLV
+173 ALSHGLHARPAAKLV
-188 EAVRRHEAQVTL
+188 EAVRRHDARVTL
-200 YHGDRHASALSA
+200 YRGDRHASALSA

-223 ATVRIEAN
+223 TTVRIEAS
-231 GPQAAAALA
+231 GAQAAAAMA
-240 EVIAFLND
+240 DVIAFLND
-248 ATVEEG
+248 ATPEET
-254 PREAPEPARG
+254 PVDVPEPVRG

-275 PGLAVGPIHRL
+275 PGLAAGPIHRL

-292 VETVAGS
+292 VETQAGTV
-299 PEAERQKLTDAL
+299 EEERARLAHAL
-311 TQVREALVL
+311 DTVRDGLAQ

-336 AMLADPTLSEAAM
+336 AMLADPTLTDAAL
-349 AGVGRGLSA
+349 AAIGRGLSA

-366 AEQVAV
+366 TEQVAV

-405 GPSVPVGAILVA
+405 GPSVPTGAILVA

-430 GVVAGIA
+430 AVVAGIA
-437 LVKGGPTSHAA
+437 LVRGGPTSHAA

-460 AFGDPL
+460 AFGEPL
-466 AALED
+466 AGLKD
-471 GRIIILDADRGL
+471 GRVIVLDADRGL
-483 IDPEPDADAQVQARE
+483 IDPEPDAEAQSGARD

-507 EAARAAQ
+507 EAARAAH

-553 EFLFLERATAPTRD
+553 EFLFLDRATAPTRD

-623 QLLEDQIGAILA
+623 QLLEDQVAAILA

-657 AVVERQGGHLGHRAE
+657 AVVERQGGKAE

-733 TTCDGAAKHDTPVGV
+733 TTCDGAARHDTPVGV

-786 LDLAR
+786 LNMIR
-791 CRTVAGEAMELPSA
+791 CRAAAMQALALPSA
-805 AAVRAHITQML
+805 AAVRAHITTML

>member
-6 IFAPLAGWVTPLAQV
+6 VYAPLAGWVTPLADV
-21 PDAVFAEKM
+21 PDPVFAEKM
-30 LGDGIA
+30 LGDGMA

-63 LRSTQG
+63 LRSTDG
-69 FELICHIGIDTVSLG
+69 YELICHIGIDTVSLG

-90 QVKAGVKVLAGQPL
+90 QVQAGAKVLAGQPL

-124 VADATLYG
+124 VADATRYA
-132 VEPIASG
+132 VEPIAKG
-139 VVAVGDPLLRVVP
+139 LVAVGDPLLRVVP
-152 LAAEAGEA
+152 LGGEA
-160 HASGETLVEETVV
+160 VDTDMGGETLIEETVV

-188 EAVRRHEAQVTL
+188 EAVRRHDARVTL
-200 YHGDRHASALSA
+200 YHGDRYASALSA

-223 ATVRIEAN
+223 TTVRIEAS
-231 GPQAAAALA
+231 GAQAAAALA

-248 ATVEEG
+248 ATPEET
-254 PREAPEPARG
+254 PVDVPEPVRG

-286 TRAAIP
+286 ARAAIP
-292 VETVAGS
+292 VETLAGT
-299 PEAERQKLTDAL
+299 EEEERTRLNGAL
-311 TQVREALVL
+311 DTVREGLAQ

-336 AMLADPTLSEAAM
+336 AMLADPTLTDAAL
-349 AGVGRGLSA
+349 AAIGRGLSA

-366 AEQVAV
+366 TEQVAV

-405 GPSVPVGAILVA
+405 GPSVPKGAILVA

-430 GVVAGIA
+430 AVVAGIA

-460 AFGDPL
+460 AFGEPL
-466 AALED
+466 AVLED
-471 GRIIILDADRGL
+471 GRVIVLDADRGL
-483 IDPEPDADAQVQARE
+483 IDPEPDAEAQSEARD
-498 TIARRKAEM
+498 TIARRKVEM

-553 EFLFLERATAPTRD
+553 EFLFLERETAPTRD

-623 QLLEDQIGAILA
+623 QLLEDQVGAILA

-646 VASLSELEAVR
+646 IASLSELEAVR
-657 AVVERQGGHLGHRAE
+657 AVVDRHGHEAE

-733 TTCDGAAKHDTPVGV
+733 TTCDGAARHDTPVGV

-786 LDLAR
+786 LDMVKCRAAAIAALA
-791 CRTVAGEAMELPSA
+791 LPSA
-805 AAVRAHITQML
+805 AAVRAHITNML

>member
-6 IFAPLAGWVTPLAQV
+6 VYAPLAGWVTPLPQV
-21 PDAVFAEKM
+21 PDPVFAEKM
-30 LGDGIA
+30 LGDGVA

-63 LRSTQG
+63 LRSTDG
-69 FELICHIGIDTVSLG
+69 YELICHIGIDTVSLG

-90 QVKAGVKVLAGQPL
+90 QVKAGAKVLAGQPL

-124 VADATLYG
+124 VADANRYA
-132 VEPIASG
+132 VEPIAKG
-139 VVAVGDPLLRVVP
+139 LVAVGDPLLRVVP
-152 LAAEAGEA
+152 LGV
-160 HASGETLVEETVV
+160 ETVDADMGGDMLIEETVV

-188 EAVRRHEAQVTL
+188 EAVRKHDARVTL

-223 ATVRIEAN
+223 TTVRIEAS
-231 GPQAAAALA
+231 GAQAAAALA

-248 ATVEEG
+248 ATPEET
-254 PREAPEPARG
+254 PVDVPEPVRG

-292 VETVAGS
+292 VETQAGTEEEERTRLN
-299 PEAERQKLTDAL
+299 EALDT
-311 TQVREALVL
+311 VREGLAQ

-336 AMLADPTLSEAAM
+336 AMLADPTLTDAAF
-349 AGVGRGLSA
+349 AVIGRGMSA

-366 AEQVAV
+366 TEQVAV

-405 GPSVPVGAILVA
+405 GPSVPQGAILVA

-430 GVVAGIA
+430 AVVAGIA

-460 AFGDPL
+460 AFGEPL

-471 GRIIILDADRGL
+471 GRVIVLDADRGL
-483 IDPEPDADAQVQARE
+483 IDPEPDAEAQDQVRD

-507 EAARAAQ
+507 QAARAAQ

-623 QLLEDQIGAILA
+623 QLLEDQVGAILA

-646 VASLSELEAVR
+646 IASLSELEAVR
-657 AVVERQGGHLGHRAE
+657 AVVERQGGKAE

-786 LDLAR
+786 LDMVKCRAAAIAALA
-791 CRTVAGEAMELPSA
+791 LPSA
-805 AAVRAHITQML
+805 AAVRAHITTML

>member
-1 MSDLT
+1 
-6 IFAPLAGWVTPLAQV
+6 
-21 PDAVFAEKM
+21 
-30 LGDGIA
+30 
-36 IDPVN
+36 
-41 DALCAPCDATV
+41 
-52 LTVHEAGHAVT
+52 
-63 LRSTQG
+63 
-69 FELICHIGIDTVSLG
+69 
-84 GKGLTP
+84 
-90 QVKAGVKVLAGQPL
+90 
-104 IRFDLDYLVQNAPA
+104 
-118 VVTPII
+118 
-124 VADATLYG
+124 
-132 VEPIASG
+132 
-139 VVAVGDPLLRVVP
+139 
-152 LAAEAGEA
+152 
-160 HASGETLVEETVV
+160 
-173 ALSHGLHARPAARLV
+173 
-188 EAVRRHEAQVTL
+188 
-200 YHGDRHASALSA
+200 
-212 VGLLGLGLGHG
+212 
-223 ATVRIEAN
+223 
-231 GPQAAAALA
+231 
-240 EVIAFLND
+240 
-248 ATVEEG
+248 
-254 PREAPEPARG
+254 
-264 EGPGLGGVPAA
+264 
-275 PGLAVGPIHRL
+275 
-286 TRAAIP
+286 
-292 VETVAGS
+292 
-299 PEAERQKLTDAL
+299 
-311 TQVREALVL
+311 ALVL

>member
-6 IFAPLAGWVTPLAQV
+6 VYAPLAGWVTPLADV
-21 PDAVFAEKM
+21 PDPVFAEKM
-30 LGDGIA
+30 LGDGMA

-63 LRSTQG
+63 LRSTDG
-69 FELICHIGIDTVSLG
+69 YELICHIGIDTVSLG

-90 QVKAGVKVLAGQPL
+90 QVQAGARVLAGQPL

-124 VADATLYG
+124 VADATRYA
-132 VEPIASG
+132 VEPIAKG
-139 VVAVGDPLLRVVP
+139 LVAVGDPLLRVVP
-152 LAAEAGEA
+152 LGGEA
-160 HASGETLVEETVV
+160 VDTDMGGETLIEETVV

-188 EAVRRHEAQVTL
+188 EAVRRHDARVTL
-200 YHGDRHASALSA
+200 YHGDRYASALSA

-223 ATVRIEAN
+223 TTVRIEAS
-231 GPQAAAALA
+231 GAQAAAALA

-248 ATVEEG
+248 ATPEET
-254 PREAPEPARG
+254 PVDVPEPVRG

-286 TRAAIP
+286 ARAAIP
-292 VETVAGS
+292 VETLAGT
-299 PEAERQKLTDAL
+299 EEEERTRLNGAL
-311 TQVREALVL
+311 DTVREGLAQ

-336 AMLADPTLSEAAM
+336 AMLADPTLTDAAL
-349 AGVGRGLSA
+349 AAIGRGLSA

-366 AEQVAV
+366 TEQVAV

-405 GPSVPVGAILVA
+405 GPSVPKGAILVA

-430 GVVAGIA
+430 AVVAGIA

-460 AFGDPL
+460 AFGEPL
-466 AALED
+466 AVLED
-471 GRIIILDADRGL
+471 GRVIVLDADRGL
-483 IDPEPDADAQVQARE
+483 IDPEPDAEAQSEARD
-498 TIARRKAEM
+498 TIARRKVEM

-553 EFLFLERATAPTRD
+553 EFLFLERETAPTRD

-623 QLLEDQIGAILA
+623 QLLEDQVGAILA

-646 VASLSELEAVR
+646 IASLSELEAVR
-657 AVVERQGGHLGHRAE
+657 AVVDRHGHEAE

-733 TTCDGAAKHDTPVGV
+733 TTCDGAARHDTPVGV

-786 LDLAR
+786 LDMVKCRAAAIAALA
-791 CRTVAGEAMELPSA
+791 LPSA
-805 AAVRAHITQML
+805 AAVRAHITTML

>member
-6 IFAPLAGWVTPLAQV
+6 VFAPLAGWVTPLPQV
-21 PDAVFAEKM
+21 PDPVFAEKM
-30 LGDGIA
+30 LGDGVA

-63 LRSTQG
+63 LRSTDG
-69 FELICHIGIDTVSLG
+69 YELICHIGVDTVSLG

-90 QVKAGVKVLAGQPL
+90 QVRAGAKVLAGQPL

-124 VADATLYG
+124 VADAARYA
-132 VEPIASG
+132 VEPIAKG
-139 VVAVGDPLLRVVP
+139 LVAVGDPLLRVVP
-152 LAAEAGEA
+152 LGGEA
-160 HASGETLVEETVV
+160 VEADTGGETLIEETVV

-188 EAVRRHEAQVTL
+188 EAVRRHDARVTL

-223 ATVRIEAN
+223 TTVRIEAS
-231 GPQAAAALA
+231 GAQAAAAMA
-240 EVIAFLND
+240 AVVAFLND
-248 ATVEEG
+248 ATPEET
-254 PREAPEPARG
+254 PIDAPEPVRG

-292 VETVAGS
+292 VETLAGTV
-299 PEAERQKLTDAL
+299 EEERARLTHAL
-311 TQVREALVL
+311 DTVRKGLEQ

-336 AMLADPTLSEAAM
+336 AMLADPTLTDAAL
-349 AGVGRGLSA
+349 AAIGRGLSA

-393 HVLAALAGLPIE
+393 HVLAAMAGLPIE
-405 GPSVPVGAILVA
+405 GPSVPTGAILVA

-430 GVVAGIA
+430 AVVAGIA

-460 AFGDPL
+460 AFGEPL

-471 GRIIILDADRGL
+471 GRVIVLDADRGL
-483 IDPEPDADAQVQARE
+483 IDPEPDAEAQAE
-498 TIARRKAEM
+498 AEDTIARRKAEM
-507 EAARAAQ
+507 EAARTAQ

-534 ADAEAAVAE
+534 ADAEVAVAE

-623 QLLEDQIGAILA
+623 QLLEDQVAAILA

-657 AVVERQGGHLGHRAE
+657 AVVERQGGKAE

-733 TTCDGAAKHDTPVGV
+733 TTCDGAVRHDTPVGV

-786 LDLAR
+786 LDMVKCRAAAIAALA
-791 CRTVAGEAMELPSA
+791 LPSA
-805 AAVRAHITQML
+805 AAVRAHITTML

>member
-6 IFAPLAGWVTPLAQV
+6 VFAPLAGWVTPLAEV
-21 PDAVFAEKM
+21 PDPVFAEKM
-30 LGDGIA
+30 LGDGVA

-63 LRSTQG
+63 LRSTDG
-69 FELICHIGIDTVSLG
+69 YELICHIGIDTVSLG

-90 QVKAGVKVLAGQPL
+90 QVQAGAKVLAGQPL

-124 VADATLYG
+124 VADATRYA
-132 VEPIASG
+132 VEPIAKG
-139 VVAVGDPLLRVVP
+139 LVAVGDPLLRVVP
-152 LAAEAGEA
+152 LGV
-160 HASGETLVEETVV
+160 ETVDADIGGDMLVEETVV

-188 EAVRRHEAQVTL
+188 EAVRKHDARVTL

-223 ATVRIEAN
+223 TTVRIEAS
-231 GPQAAAALA
+231 GAQAAAALA

-248 ATVEEG
+248 ATPEET
-254 PREAPEPARG
+254 PVDVPEPVRG

-292 VETVAGS
+292 VETRAGTEEEERTRLN
-299 PEAERQKLTDAL
+299 EALDT
-311 TQVREALVL
+311 VREGLAR

-336 AMLADPTLSEAAM
+336 AMLADPTLTDAALAM
-349 AGVGRGLSA
+349 IGRGMSA

-366 AEQVAV
+366 SEQVAV

-405 GPSVPVGAILVA
+405 GPSVPQGAILVA

-430 GVVAGIA
+430 AVVAGIA

-460 AFGDPL
+460 AFGEPL

-471 GRIIILDADRGL
+471 GRIIVLDADRGL
-483 IDPEPDADAQVQARE
+483 IDPEPDAEAQGQVRD

-623 QLLEDQIGAILA
+623 RLLEDQVAAILA

-646 VASLSELEAVR
+646 IASLSELEAVR
-657 AVVERQGGHLGHRAE
+657 AVVERHGRKAE

-733 TTCDGAAKHDTPVGV
+733 TTCDGAARHDTPVGV

-765 GVTELSV
+765 GVSELSV
-772 PPARVAAIKALVGK
+772 PPARVAAIKALVGT
-786 LDLAR
+786 LDMVKCRAAAIAALA
-791 CRTVAGEAMELPSA
+791 LPSA
-805 AAVRAHITQML
+805 AAVRAHITTML

>member
-1 MSDLT
+1 
-6 IFAPLAGWVTPLAQV
+6 
-21 PDAVFAEKM
+21 
-30 LGDGIA
+30 
-36 IDPVN
+36 
-41 DALCAPCDATV
+41 
-52 LTVHEAGHAVT
+52 
-63 LRSTQG
+63 
-69 FELICHIGIDTVSLG
+69 
-84 GKGLTP
+84 
-90 QVKAGVKVLAGQPL
+90 
-104 IRFDLDYLVQNAPA
+104 
-118 VVTPII
+118 
-124 VADATLYG
+124 
-132 VEPIASG
+132 
-139 VVAVGDPLLRVVP
+139 
-152 LAAEAGEA
+152 
-160 HASGETLVEETVV
+160 
-173 ALSHGLHARPAARLV
+173 
-188 EAVRRHEAQVTL
+188 
-200 YHGDRHASALSA
+200 
-212 VGLLGLGLGHG
+212 
-223 ATVRIEAN
+223 
-231 GPQAAAALA
+231 
-240 EVIAFLND
+240 
-248 ATVEEG
+248 
-254 PREAPEPARG
+254 
-264 EGPGLGGVPAA
+264 
-275 PGLAVGPIHRL
+275 
-286 TRAAIP
+286 
-292 VETVAGS
+292 
-299 PEAERQKLTDAL
+299 
-311 TQVREALVL
+311 ALVL

-366 AEQVAV
+366 AEQVAI

-405 GPSVPVGAILVA
+405 GPSVPAGAILVA

-430 GVVAGIA
+430 GAVAGIA

-460 AFGDPL
+460 AFGEAL

-471 GRIIILDADRGL
+471 GRMIVLDADRGL
-483 IDPEPDADAQVQARE
+483 IDPEPDAGAQAMARDII
-498 TIARRKAEM
+498 TRRRTEM
-507 EAARAAQ
+507 EAARTAQ

-623 QLLEDQIGAILA
+623 QLLEDQVAAILA

-646 VASLSELEAVR
+646 VASLSELESVR
-657 AVVERQGGHLGHRAE
+657 DVVERQGGKAE

-733 TTCDGAAKHDTPVGV
+733 TTCDGAAKHGTPVGV

-765 GVTELSV
+765 GVTELSA
-772 PPARVAAIKALVGK
+772 PPARVA
-786 LDLAR
+786 
-791 CRTVAGEAMELPSA
+791 
-805 AAVRAHITQML
+805 
-816 QEIGA
+816 

>member
-6 IFAPLAGWVTPLAQV
+6 VFAPLAGWVTPLAKV
-21 PDAVFAEKM
+21 PDPVFAEKM
-30 LGDGIA
+30 LGDGVA

-63 LRSTQG
+63 LRSTDG
-69 FELICHIGIDTVSLG
+69 YELICHIGIDTVSLG

-90 QVKAGVKVLAGQPL
+90 QVQAGAKVLAGQPL

-124 VADATLYG
+124 VADATRYA
-132 VEPIASG
+132 VEPIAKG
-139 VVAVGDPLLRVVP
+139 LVAVGDPLLRVVP
-152 LAAEAGEA
+152 LGV
-160 HASGETLVEETVV
+160 ETVDADMGGDMLVEETVV

-188 EAVRRHEAQVTL
+188 EAVRKHDARVTL

-223 ATVRIEAN
+223 TTVRIEAS
-231 GPQAAAALA
+231 GAQAAAALA

-248 ATVEEG
+248 ATLEET
-254 PREAPEPARG
+254 PVDVPEPVRG

-275 PGLAVGPIHRL
+275 PGLAIGAIHRL

-292 VETVAGS
+292 VETRAGTEEEERTRLN
-299 PEAERQKLTDAL
+299 EALDT
-311 TQVREALVL
+311 VREGLAR

-336 AMLADPTLSEAAM
+336 AMLADPTLTDAALAM
-349 AGVGRGLSA
+349 IGRGMSA

-366 AEQVAV
+366 SAQVAV

-405 GPSVPVGAILVA
+405 GPSVPQGAILVA

-430 GVVAGIA
+430 AVVAGIA

-460 AFGDPL
+460 AFGEPL

-471 GRIIILDADRGL
+471 GRVIVLDADRGL
-483 IDPEPDADAQVQARE
+483 IDPEPDAEAQGQVRD

-623 QLLEDQIGAILA
+623 QLLEDQVGAILA

-646 VASLSELEAVR
+646 IASLSELEAVR
-657 AVVERQGGHLGHRAE
+657 AVVERHGRKAE

-733 TTCDGAAKHDTPVGV
+733 TTCDGAARHDTPVGV

-786 LDLAR
+786 LDMVKCRAAAIAALA
-791 CRTVAGEAMELPSA
+791 LPSA
-805 AAVRAHITQML
+805 AAVRAHITTML

>member
-6 IFAPLAGWVTPLAQV
+6 VYAPLAGWVTPLPQV
-21 PDAVFAEKM
+21 PDPVFAEKM
-30 LGDGIA
+30 LGDGVA

-63 LRSTQG
+63 LRSTDG
-69 FELICHIGIDTVSLG
+69 YELICHIGIDTVSLG

-90 QVKAGVKVLAGQPL
+90 QVKAGAKVLAGQPL
-104 IRFDLDYLVQNAPA
+104 IRFNLDYLVQNAPA

-124 VADATLYG
+124 VADATRYA
-132 VEPIASG
+132 VEPIAKG
-139 VVAVGDPLLRVVP
+139 LVVVGDPLLRVVP
-152 LAAEAGEA
+152 LGVEAAEADTDGVM
-160 HASGETLVEETVV
+160 LIEETVV

-188 EAVRRHEAQVTL
+188 EAVRKHDARVTL

-223 ATVRIEAN
+223 TTVRIQAS
-231 GPQAAAALA
+231 GAQAAAALA

-248 ATVEEG
+248 ATPEET
-254 PREAPEPARG
+254 PVDVPEPVRG

-292 VETVAGS
+292 VETQAGTEEEERTRLN
-299 PEAERQKLTDAL
+299 EALDT
-311 TQVREALVL
+311 VREGLAR

-336 AMLADPTLSEAAM
+336 AMLADPTLTDAAL
-349 AGVGRGLSA
+349 AAIGRGMSA

-366 AEQVAV
+366 TEQVAV

-405 GPSVPVGAILVA
+405 GPSVPSGAILVA

-430 GVVAGIA
+430 AVVAGIA

-460 AFGDPL
+460 AFGEPL

-471 GRIIILDADRGL
+471 GRVIVLDADRGL
-483 IDPEPDADAQVQARE
+483 IDPEPDAEAQDQVRD

-507 EAARAAQ
+507 QAARVAQ

-623 QLLEDQIGAILA
+623 QLLEDQVGAILA

-646 VASLSELEAVR
+646 IASLSELEAVR
-657 AVVERQGGHLGHRAE
+657 AVVERQGGKAE

-786 LDLAR
+786 LDMVKCRAAAIAALA
-791 CRTVAGEAMELPSA
+791 LPSA
-805 AAVRAHITQML
+805 AAVRAHITNML

>member
-6 IFAPLAGWVTPLAQV
+6 VFAPLAGWVTPLAEV
-21 PDAVFAEKM
+21 PDPVFAEKM
-30 LGDGIA
+30 LGDGVA

-63 LRSTQG
+63 LRSTDG
-69 FELICHIGIDTVSLG
+69 YELICHIGIDTVSLG

-90 QVKAGVKVLAGQPL
+90 QVQAGAKVLAGQPL

-124 VADATLYG
+124 VADATRYA
-132 VEPIASG
+132 VEPIAKG
-139 VVAVGDPLLRVVP
+139 LVAVGDPLLRVVP
-152 LAAEAGEA
+152 LGV
-160 HASGETLVEETVV
+160 ETVDADMGGDMLVEETVV

-188 EAVRRHEAQVTL
+188 EAVRKHDARVTL

-223 ATVRIEAN
+223 TTVRIEAN
-231 GPQAAAALA
+231 GAQAAAALA

-248 ATVEEG
+248 ATPEET
-254 PREAPEPARG
+254 PVDVPKPVRG

-292 VETVAGS
+292 VEMRAGTEEEERTRLN
-299 PEAERQKLTDAL
+299 EALDT
-311 TQVREALVL
+311 VREGLAR

-336 AMLADPTLSEAAM
+336 AMLADPTLTDAAL
-349 AGVGRGLSA
+349 AVIGRGMSA

-366 AEQVAV
+366 SEQVAV

-405 GPSVPVGAILVA
+405 GPSVPQGAILVA

-430 GVVAGIA
+430 AVVAGIA

-460 AFGDPL
+460 AFGEPL

-471 GRIIILDADRGL
+471 GRVIVLDADRGL
-483 IDPEPDADAQVQARE
+483 IDPEPDAEAQGQVRD

-623 QLLEDQIGAILA
+623 QLLEDQVGAILA

-646 VASLSELEAVR
+646 IASLSELEAVR
-657 AVVERQGGHLGHRAE
+657 AVVERHGRKAE

-733 TTCDGAAKHDTPVGV
+733 TTCDGAARHDTPVGV

-765 GVTELSV
+765 GVSELSV

-786 LDLAR
+786 LDMAKCRAAAIAALA
-791 CRTVAGEAMELPSA
+791 LPSA
-805 AAVRAHITQML
+805 AAVRAHITTML

>member
-1 MSDLT
+1 MSDL
-6 IFAPLAGWVTPLAQV
+6 IVVAPLAGWVTPLPEV
-21 PDAVFAEKM
+21 PDPVFAEKM
-30 LGDGIA
+30 LGDGLA

-41 DALCAPCDATV
+41 DTLCAPCDATV

-63 LRSTQG
+63 LRSTDG
-69 FELICHIGIDTVSLG
+69 YELICHIGVDTVSLG

-90 QVKAGVKVLAGQPL
+90 LVKAGAKVLAGQPL

-124 VADATLYG
+124 VADATRYG

-139 VVAVGDPLLRVVP
+139 LVAVGDPLLRVVP
-152 LAAEAGEA
+152 LAVEAVVADTGGEA
-160 HASGETLVEETVV
+160 LIEETVV

-188 EAVRRHEAQVTL
+188 DAVRRHAATVTL

-223 ATVRIEAN
+223 TTVRIEAS
-231 GPQAAAALA
+231 GAEAAAAMA

-248 ATVEEG
+248 ATVEDT
-254 PREAPEPARG
+254 PIDVPEPVRG
-264 EGPGLGGVPAA
+264 DGPGLGGVPAA

-292 VETVAGS
+292 VELTAG
-299 PEAERQKLTDAL
+299 PVEEERQRLTDAL
-311 TQVREALVL
+311 ARVREGLAQ

-331 MAAHG
+331 MAAHA
-336 AMLADPTLSEAAM
+336 AMLADPTLGDAAL
-349 AGVGRGLSA
+349 AAIGRGLSA

-372 LLSSGD
+372 LVSSGD

-405 GPSVPVGAILVA
+405 GPSVPTGAILVA

-430 GVVAGIA
+430 AVVAGIA

-460 AFGDPL
+460 AFGEPL

-471 GRIIILDADRGL
+471 GRVIVLDADRGL
-483 IDPEPDADAQVQARE
+483 IDPEPGADAQGEARD
-498 TIARRKAEM
+498 TIARRKAET
-507 EAARAAQ
+507 EAARAAT
-514 GPCRMADGTRIE
+514 GPCRTRDGTRIE

-534 ADAEAAVAE
+534 ADAEAAVIE

-553 EFLFLERATAPTRD
+553 EFLFLERETAPTRD

-623 QLLEDQIGAILA
+623 QLLEDQVGAILA

-646 VASLSELEAVR
+646 IASLSELEAVR
-657 AVVERQGGHLGHRAE
+657 AVVERQGGKAE

-733 TTCDGAAKHDTPVGV
+733 TTCDGASRHDTPVGV

-786 LDLAR
+786 LEMAR
-791 CRTVAGEAMELPSA
+791 CRAAAIHALALPSA
-805 AAVRAHITQML
+805 AAVRASITTML

>member
-6 IFAPLAGWVTPLAQV
+6 VYAPLAGWVTPLPQV
-21 PDAVFAEKM
+21 PDPVFAEKM
-30 LGDGIA
+30 LGDGVA

-41 DALCAPCDATV
+41 DALCARCDATV

-63 LRSTQG
+63 LRSTDG
-69 FELICHIGIDTVSLG
+69 YELICHIGIDTVSLG

-90 QVKAGVKVLAGQPL
+90 QVKAGAKVLAGQPL

-124 VADATLYG
+124 VADATRYA
-132 VEPIASG
+132 VEPIAKG
-139 VVAVGDPLLRVVP
+139 LVAVGDPLLRVVP
-152 LAAEAGEA
+152 LGVEAAETDADGVM
-160 HASGETLVEETVV
+160 LIEETVV

-188 EAVRRHEAQVTL
+188 EAVRKHDARVTL

-223 ATVRIEAN
+223 TTVRIQAS
-231 GPQAAAALA
+231 GAQAAAALA

-248 ATVEEG
+248 ATPEET
-254 PREAPEPARG
+254 PVDVPEPVRG

-292 VETVAGS
+292 VETQAGTEEEERTRLN
-299 PEAERQKLTDAL
+299 EALDT
-311 TQVREALVL
+311 VREGL
-320 AAAAGGARGGV
+320 ARSAAAGGARGGV

-336 AMLADPTLSEAAM
+336 AMLADPTLTDAAL
-349 AGVGRGLSA
+349 AVIGRGMSA

-366 AEQVAV
+366 TEQVAV

-405 GPSVPVGAILVA
+405 GPSVPQGAILVA

-430 GVVAGIA
+430 AVVAGIA

-460 AFGDPL
+460 AFGEPL

-471 GRIIILDADRGL
+471 GRVIVLDADRGL
-483 IDPEPDADAQVQARE
+483 IDPEPDAEAQDQVRD

-507 EAARAAQ
+507 QAARAAQ

-623 QLLEDQIGAILA
+623 QLLEDQVGAILA

-646 VASLSELEAVR
+646 IASLSELEAVR
-657 AVVERQGGHLGHRAE
+657 AVVERQGGKAE

-704 QYTLAM
+704 QYALAM

-786 LDLAR
+786 LDMVKCRAAAIAALA
-791 CRTVAGEAMELPSA
+791 LPSA
-805 AAVRAHITQML
+805 AAVRAHITNML